1 MYVHVCITNRI
12 VNNNKNMHKYEE
24 QNVSYGG
31 TDAKGI
37 SDSIHT
43 RYLVCMFDVAVQSWR
58 RKMYVVQSLEWSPE
72 E

>member
-43 RYLVCMFDVAVQSWR
+43 RYLVCMFDVAVQS
-58 RKMYVVQSLEWSPE
+58 
-72 E
+72 